1 MKENTNNTNNITNNE
16 AAGAAAGTAGTA
28 GTVGTAG
35 SPGKLWDRNFTTINV
50 ATVFGAIGGVASGYA
65 MQFLVYNETGSTL
78 LAAILM
84 AVRILP
90 GFLIPMFVA
99 PLMDRLPRKPFL
111 VGGDAA
117 AAVIYGLAGIWLKF
131 SEFDYGAYLAFTL
144 LLSCVWSLDELAYNS
159 LFPKL
164 IPKGLEEKGY
174 AASSMLYPLVNVVV
188 MPLAAVLYKTVGVAN
203 ILLGQAVLSLLATFT
218 ESTIRI
224 KEEVK
229 PGSRFSFK
237 QWREDVRD
245 AAVYLKNEKGILAL
259 TLYTGTGSGMFMGCE
274 NILVAFFSASP
285 VLYSWFAVAEVAGRS
300 IGGILA
306 YKRQIKREKKY
317 KFALGVYLTYDS
329 MDAVL
334 LWLPYP
340 FMLVNRAICGFL
352 GAQSSTM
359 RYAATQKYIP
369 ESMRAR
375 INGFQSMVFLAFE
388 SVLTLAVGAL
398 GDIMD
403 LRVVMTVCG
412 AICLAVCF
420 LTVVRRRG
428 QVEKIYMTEERNED

>member
-1 MKENTNNTNNITNNE
+1 
-16 AAGAAAGTAGTA
+16 
-28 GTVGTAG
+28 
-35 SPGKLWDRNFTTINV
+35 
-50 ATVFGAIGGVASGYA
+50 
-65 MQFLVYNETGSTL
+65 
-78 LAAILM
+78 
-84 AVRILP
+84 
-90 GFLIPMFVA
+90 
-99 PLMDRLPRKPFL
+99 
-111 VGGDAA
+111 
-117 AAVIYGLAGIWLKF
+117 
-131 SEFDYGAYLAFTL
+131 
-144 LLSCVWSLDELAYNS
+144 
-159 LFPKL
+159 
-164 IPKGLEEKGY
+164 
-174 AASSMLYPLVNVVV
+174 
-188 MPLAAVLYKTVGVAN
+188 
-203 ILLGQAVLSLLATFT
+203 
-218 ESTIRI
+218 
-224 KEEVK
+224 
-229 PGSRFSFK
+229 
-237 QWREDVRD
+237 
-245 AAVYLKNEKGILAL
+245 
-259 TLYTGTGSGMFMGCE
+259 
-274 NILVAFFSASP
+274 
-285 VLYSWFAVAEVAGRS
+285 
-300 IGGILA
+300 
-306 YKRQIKREKKY
+306 
-317 KFALGVYLTYDS
+317 